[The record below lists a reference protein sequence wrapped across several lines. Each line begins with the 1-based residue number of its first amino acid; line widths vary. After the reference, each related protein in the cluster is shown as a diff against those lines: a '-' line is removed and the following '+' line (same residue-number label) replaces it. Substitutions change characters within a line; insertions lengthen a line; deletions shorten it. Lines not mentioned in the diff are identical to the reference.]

1 MALAARYSGLMHD
14 LLLIDGGLV
23 PGATLAPVINPA
35 TGAIL
40 CHAPRADAL
49 QAEQAIAAARRAA
62 PGWAATPVE
71 QRGQALHALAQALE
85 QHTDAIT
92 RLLTQEQGKTLAEAR
107 GEVEGS
113 VAALRYHAD
122 LRLSPRIFRS
132 SAQELVVEQRY
143 ALGVVAALV
152 PWNYPLLMLVLKLAP
167 ALIAGNAV
175 IAKPAPS
182 TPLATLMLGA
192 LAADLFP
199 AGVVQVLAESGEIGP
214 LLVAHPHVDHVSL
227 TGSTATGRKVLSG
240 AATSLKRFTLELGGN
255 DAAIVLDDADIGAIA
270 RDLFVGATANAGQ
283 VCLGIKR
290 IYVARRKAD
299 DLCDA
304 LAALTRQAVVG
315 DGLDPAST
323 LGPVQN
329 AAQQARLHDLIG
341 EARGLG
347 RVVAEGEA
355 PGQGFFI
362 PPMVIRDLP
371 ETARLVSEEQFGPV
385 IPVLPYDDL
394 EDAIARANAS
404 DYALGGS
411 VWSGDAQRAL
421 AVAARLR
428 TGLVW
433 VNRVFD
439 LPFDVPLGGAR
450 HSGMGR
456 HQGIE
461 GVEEFTQT
469 RIVNARL

>member
-1 MALAARYSGLMHD
+1 MHD
-14 LLLIDGGLV
+14 LLLIDGQLV
-23 PGATLAPVINPA
+23 PGATMAPVINPA
-35 TGAIL
+35 TGQPL
-40 CHAPRADAL
+40 CMAPRTDAA
-49 QAEQAIAAARRAA
+49 QAETAIAAAVRAA
-62 PGWAATPVE
+62 PHWASAPVE
-71 QRGQALHALAQALE
+71 QRAIALDALAGALE
-85 QHTDAIT
+85 THAQDIA
-92 RLLTQEQGKTLAEAR
+92 RLLTQEQGKTLSEAL

-113 VAALRYHAD
+113 VAALRYHAT
-122 LRLSPRIFRS
+122 LRLTPRVLKS
-132 SAQELVVEQRY
+132 SAHELVVEQRY
-143 ALGVVAALV
+143 PLGVVAALV

-167 ALIAGNAV
+167 AIIAGNVV
-175 IAKPAPS
+175 IAKPAPT

-192 LAADLFP
+192 LAADIFP
-199 AGVVQVLAESGEIGP
+199 AGVVQVLAETGEIGP

-227 TGSTATGRKVLSG
+227 TGSVATGAKVLAG
-240 AATSLKRFTLELGGN
+240 ASTTLKRFTLELGGN
-255 DAAIVLDDADIGAIA
+255 DAAIVLDDADIATIA
-270 RDLFVGATANAGQ
+270 PQLFVGATANAGQ

-290 IYVARRKAD
+290 IYVARNKAD

-315 DGLDPAST
+315 DGMNPAST

-329 AAQQARLHDLIG
+329 AAQQTRLHGLIA
-341 EARGLG
+341 EAQALG
-347 RVVAEGEA
+347 RTVATGIA
-355 PGQGFFI
+355 PDTGFFI

-371 ETARLVSEEQFGPV
+371 DTARLVREEQFGPV

-394 EDAIARANAS
+394 DDAIARANAS
-404 DYALGGS
+404 DMALGGS
-411 VWSGDAQRAL
+411 VWSGDPARGL
-421 AVAARLR
+421 DVAARLR

-469 RIVNARL
+469 RIVNASL